1 MLGLE
6 DQPFFKLPI
15 LSRSQ
20 SKHINTVYGVDDD
33 TIDEPPPLSTI
44 VDSWSSGSLPAAS
57 PIGYRKLPENVA
69 DFNLD
74 SGSSIVA
81 TNALSIGRDR
91 SSQVWMG
98 SMASSPNSQPWP
110 VVIKLFRWALTPDD
124 FNGRQERAE
133 TLIQNNAAIFQ
144 SLKSLQ
150 GRELP
155 WSYGFFKFQLP
166 LDGIVIGHV
175 MEYVPGRR
183 VDIAIRHLKLSSGL
197 LLQGA
202 PPLIQSLHRGIKN
215 LHRYGVAPGE
225 LAARD
230 VIATN
235 DFSQAVFFDLQS
247 ADIVNQET
255 QQLISEQTFTVLER
269 FEIPRLYLDNWYRS
283 QEEPACPGF
292 GSDVEVTSAVRRLVT
307 F

>member
-1 MLGLE
+1 MSVLPE

-81 TNALSIGRDR
+81 TNALSIGRYR

-133 TLIQNNAAIFQ
+133 TLIQNNAVIFQ

-197 LLQGA
+197 LAEDVSQWTT
-202 PPLIQSLHRGIKN
+202 LIQSLDRGIKN
-215 LHRYGVAPGE
+215 LLCHGVAPGD

-230 VIATN
+230 VIVNN
-235 DFSQAVFFDLQS
+235 DLSETVFFDLER
-247 ADIVNQET
+247 AEIVNEENR
-255 QQLISEQTFTVLER
+255 QLTTEQTFALLER
-269 FEIPRLYLDNWYRS
+269 LEIPRLHLENS
-283 QEEPACPGF
+283 SC
-292 GSDVEVTSAVRRLVT
+292 V
-307 F
+307 

>member
-1 MLGLE
+1 AIE

-20 SKHINTVYGVDDD
+20 SRQINTVYGIDDD

-74 SGSSIVA
+74 SGSIVA
-81 TNALSIGRDR
+81 TNALSIGRYR

-110 VVIKLFRWALTPDD
+110 VVIKLFRWALTLDD

-144 SLKSLQ
+144 LLAVLETTTFDFGDQ
-150 GRELP
+150 
-155 WSYGFFKFQLP
+155 FQLP

-183 VDIAIRHLKLSSGL
+183 VDRAIRHLKLSSGL

-202 PPLIQSLHRGIKN
+202 PHLIQSLHRGIKN
-215 LHRYGVAPGE
+215 LRRYGVAPGE
-225 LAARD
+225 LATRD
-230 VIATN
+230 VIVTN